1 MIYITELS
9 YSLHLGS
16 DKNKKNNARKSAKTN
31 TSGSTSLSNNAIQ
44 NARQLSRV
52 DNHNYRKYDNK
63 QEDILIVRGTSSLV
77 EDVKKLYIE
86 EFEEAKEEYN
96 SKQTREN
103 RKIDNYF
110 KNVSDNSKNDLAC
123 EIIIELGDK
132 KYWDTKD
139 MNFKKRMTSVYTKQ
153 VEDLETLLPE
163 FKVASA
169 IIHYD
174 ETSPHMHIVGV
185 PIKYKNK
192 YGMSKQVGKS
202 SVFTKESLK
211 VLQDKMRILCIESF
225 NKEYKLNNTLKKKL
239 KGRNIDINVSEM
251 DNYNNIKKSFEQNK
265 VKLEKAN
272 KKSLELDNISKDVKY
287 KINSLKQSKFNKDN
301 FILSKD
307 DKDKLISYIEQVDNT
322 NKEYK
327 NVQKL
332 SVMLNDVEDELKNN
346 KEQIETLTE
355 NNKALDLRVQTL
367 NKNIEKKDKK
377 ITELKNEV
385 SKLSSTLEYW
395 KDKFFRVITLIKNK
409 LLVRKSTREAY
420 MEVAKDMHDV
430 GIIDDGNFKEC
441 KAHYNI
447 SKRYDTNQSKDKEKD
462 DFGLGF

>member
-16 DKNKKNNARKSAKTN
+16 DKNKKNNARKSAKSN

-63 QEDILIVRGTSSLV
+63 QEDILIIRGTSSLV

-86 EFEEAKEEYN
+86 EFEGAKEEYN

-251 DNYNNIKKSFEQNK
+251 DNYNNIKKTFEQNK

-272 KKSLELDNISKDVKY
+272 KKSLELDNISKDVRY

-301 FILSKD
+301 FILSRD

-327 NVQKL
+327 NIKKL
-332 SVMLNDVEDELKNN
+332 SVMLNEVEDELKNN
-346 KEQIETLTE
+346 KEQIETLNE

-385 SKLSSTLEYW
+385 SKLSRTLEYW

-409 LLVRKSTREAY
+409 LLGRKSTREAY
-420 MEVAKDMHDV
+420 MEVAEDMHNV

-447 SKRYDTNQSKDKEKD
+447 SKRYDANESKEKEKD
-462 DFGLGF
+462 RDFSL